1 MSVTAGMTFDAI
13 VVGAGSS
20 GCVIANRLSADP
32 SRRVLLLEAGGENRH
47 PFVAMPKGMSKLV
60 GNPRFAWHF
69 PVEQPR
75 TDDMPAR
82 EVWVR
87 GKGLGGSSAVNGMI
101 YVRGQG
107 ADYGEWG
114 EAAGDD
120 WSWREMKR
128 VFRKLEDHELGAS
141 EDRGAGGPLRISA
154 GRFRYPLSEAMVEA
168 GVELGLPRKQDL
180 NDGEQEGVGYYAH
193 TIAGGRRMSAARAF
207 LDPVRARPNLT
218 VQPDALVDRVT
229 FDGFRVSGIVV
240 RIGRREVTI
249 AARTVYL
256 CAGAIQSPVILQRS
270 GIGDPEVLRAA
281 GVEVRVDSPDVGRR
295 MREHLGFSMPHL
307 LNGTHGLNWGYR
319 GLGLALR
326 VAQYYLTRGGAMATG
341 PFEVG
346 AFARAHPQATRPDV
360 QLYLGGFTFAR
371 SKDNFPVQLS
381 HVERQPGFTIYGQMV
396 RPTSEGSVLLAS
408 ADPDAPPRIAPNWL
422 TTSEDRETA
431 VAMVRLM
438 RRYVRAPALARYL
451 GEELSPGARY
461 ESDEEI
467 LDIVRRLSTS
477 GLHGVATC
485 RMGRDNRSVV
495 DPKLVVRGVEG
506 LRVIDC
512 SVMPSPISGNTNGP
526 AMALAARAAEL
537 FAEERG

>member
-1 MSVTAGMTFDAI
+1 MGSLTDAPFDAI

-20 GCVIANRLSADP
+20 GCVLANRLSADAR
-32 SRRVLLLEAGGENRH
+32 RRVLLLEAGGDNRH
-47 PFVAMPKGMSKLV
+47 PFVTMPKGMSKLV
-60 GNPRFAWHF
+60 GDPRYAWHF
-69 PVEQPR
+69 PVAQPR
-75 TDDMPAR
+75 ADDMPAR

-101 YVRGQG
+101 YVRGQP
-107 ADYGEWG
+107 ADYDAWA
-114 EAAGDD
+114 EAAGGD
-120 WSWREMKR
+120 WGWREMRR
-128 VFRKLEDHELGAS
+128 VFRGIEDHELGES
-141 EDRGAGGPLRISA
+141 EDRGAGGPLRVSA

-168 GVELGLPRKQDL
+168 GVELGLPRKRDL
-180 NDGEQEGVGYYAH
+180 NDGDQEGVGYYSH
-193 TIAGGRRMSAARAF
+193 TIHRGRRFSAARAF
-207 LDPVRARPNLT
+207 LDPARSRANLT
-218 VQPDALVDRVT
+218 IQPDALVDRVT
-229 FDGFRVSGIVV
+229 FDGFRAAGVV
-240 RIGRREVTI
+240 ARIGGEELTI
-249 AARTVYL
+249 AARAVYL

-270 GIGDPEVLRAA
+270 GIGDAEVLRAA
-281 GVEVRVDSPDVGRR
+281 GVAVKVDSPDVGRR

-307 LNGTHGLNWGYR
+307 LTGVRGLNWGFR
-319 GLGLALR
+319 GLGLAAR

-346 AFARAHPQATRPDV
+346 AFARAHPHAERPDV

-381 HVERQPGFTIYGQMV
+381 HVERAPGFTIYAQMV
-396 RPTSEGSVLLAS
+396 RPTSEGSVLIAS
-408 ADPDAPPRIAPNWL
+408 GDPDAPPVIAPNWL
-422 TTSEDRETA
+422 TTKEDQETA

-438 RRYVRAPALARYL
+438 RRYVRQPALARYL
-451 GEELSPGARY
+451 GEEQSPGARY
-461 ESDEEI
+461 QDDDEL

-485 RMGRDNRSVV
+485 RMGTDNRSVV
-495 DPKLVVRGVEG
+495 DGRLAVRGVEG

-537 FAEERG
+537 FAEETG